1 MTTLASVPA
10 SAATIRPVPRRQLAW
25 VAWRRNRATV
35 YGLGALLAALGT
47 YLVVTGLQV
56 HAAYDDLGSCVP
68 PITTDA
74 CRVRW
79 DAFIN
84 GYGQRGLTGPLL
96 VLLPG
101 IVGAVVGA
109 PLVGRELESGV
120 FRYSWTQ
127 GVGRMRWAVAVIL
140 PIAVLTAALMGALGL
155 LVAWRNGPM
164 LEAGAAQRLDALD
177 VPDDRRRGDRLD
189 PARAER
195 RGARR
200 TALAAG
206 RSGGGLHLRGL
217 VRPRLPGLRA
227 RPHLMT
233 PLTSMGEPPTGSLE
247 HRRALDQERGAGQR
261 IRGQLGPGE
270 VGVQMR
276 EDGFSAHVGGGSP
289 APTDPIIYLSEHGY
303 IQVHT
308 YQPDSRYWTVPVDR
322 AELVGAGL
330 AGSARPDVLAGTP
343 TLDLTRPSVRPP
355 E

>member
-47 YLVVTGLQV
+47 YLLVTGLQV

-155 LVAWRNGPM
+155 LVAWRNGPL
-164 LEAGAAQRLDALD
+164 LEAGPAQRLDGSTFPTTGVAVIGWTLLALSAGVLAGLLWRRV
-177 VPDDRRRGDRLD
+177 VPAVASTFAAWFGL
-189 PARAER
+189 
-195 RGARR
+195 
-200 TALAAG
+200 ALLA
-206 RSGGGLHLRGL
+206 S
-217 VRPRLPGLRA
+217 VR

-233 PLTSMGEPPTGSLE
+233 PLTSMGEPPTGSLDI
-247 HRRALDQERGAGQR
+247 ANYWTKNGAPVSASEVSSV
-261 IRGQLGPGE
+261 LE
-270 VGVQMR
+270 SVGVQMR

-303 IQVHT
+303 IQVHS
-308 YQPDSRYWTVPVDR
+308 YQPDSRYWTFQWI
-322 AELVGAGL
+322 ELSWL
-330 AGSARPDVLAGTP
+330 VLASLVLLG
-343 TLDLTRPSVRPP
+343 LTFWLIRRRSI
-355 E
+355 